1 MKVRR
6 GAKTAMPPRVVK
18 CVRQNSFEA
27 GGGYVSCH
35 LVADQTNLSQKQWGD
50 VRIGRIVKGR
60 HEKSRTIRAL
70 LMNVIDN
77 FRKPFLPKKMSNRL
91 RFFQVEHEPIPI
103 IIVSGVVMVKLG
115 RLASFGRGAE
125 RLAIPVGDDIH
136 AVWIWGWN
144 QNDNYVVQDRQ
155 GVTVVCTRQVVS
167 QLCGHLRSNNL

>member
-50 VRIGRIVKGR
+50 VRIRRIVKGR
-60 HEKSRTIRAL
+60 HEKSRTVRAL

-91 RFFQVEHEPIPI
+91 SFFQVRHEPIPI
-103 IIVSGVVMVKLG
+103 IIVSGVVMVEFW
-115 RLASFGRGAE
+115 RLASFVWRAE
-125 RLAIPVGDDIH
+125 RLAIPVRDNVY
-136 AVWIWGWN
+136 AVGIRRRDQD
-144 QNDNYVVQDRQ
+144 QNRIAQNCQRVR
-155 GVTVVCTRQVVS
+155 VVCARQVVS
-167 QLCGHLRSNNL
+167 